1 MFRWTA
7 GTKARADLAS
17 RQHGY
22 PGGPA
27 RLLLARRRPPHP
39 RSSDTA
45 TASVAAAGA
54 GSAAATA
61 SQSSARS
68 GTERAHSSPTV
79 LPPAPLAQDDA
90 AAGTAAVPDGAAF
103 GTVVEEAAQTSV
115 CPPPTT
121 TDISSPLLDA
131 PVSDVVAEGDGECS
145 NTHQSATA
153 GVSGSLCSAPSLSRH
168 YSAAPPLPSSPLPSP
183 PLHVVGNHGGG
194 LSEHPSSAPSSHR
207 FKVLLARRQ
216 SPLPPPPLPSSSHSS
231 PTAHSEVLA
240 EALEAKAVRQR
251 RRGHTLGRSSRRHR
265 EWRQRHKRQ
274 RLGENP
280 DDSSRGTNAMAESS
294 EEEAADTYAK
304 VQQQQQRQRKR
315 MEKQAEWE
323 SWPSSSIDN
332 SSDPYLHRRD
342 WVTQCGEEQ
351 RRPHSRPRVAEQS
364 VDCIAVQ
371 LPLQRA
377 KEAPASAT
385 RHTTVISPSNA
396 TSHPGAPSSSSLAYS
411 ERREAQTRLAHD
423 DGHSLPGGMTIEVA
437 ADTFRRDSCSNT
449 LATGAIV
456 SFSGGAV
463 GRPLHT
469 FESAP
474 GCRDGDVGTCN
485 IEEEI
490 LPWHVSPLTSTVGF
504 PMKCPGHEV
513 TPIFEDQP
521 LNWYPQ
527 SQSQATQHVLD
538 EYVSASGGVVRVE
551 GDNQLRCGV
560 ASLLGPDWGVAEPAS
575 TLAVTPG
582 GGGEVDLWIPGA
594 GSPSFTPWRQL
605 GADCGTRVGAYGLP
619 ADRVM
624 APGRG
629 LALGLGDTRARFYGG
644 TPQEPSWLLSSADH
658 DCHDAEDGS
667 DWQYRVGCCSTSSTR
682 LSTASA
688 LPGSRGI
695 STAAPPLAGLFSS
708 QAGPRTSPTTPAF
721 PWMAAGEGEGGAG
734 VSGRGGDG
742 DCISPERAPSSCLPH
757 YSPGHAMGSSCGNDG
772 GDGRGRPLYSAQ
784 APPPRRHHGSYA
796 PQPPGHSP
804 PFFGLPPSSSVVSA
818 SSNTMA
824 AAAPAPHRVGRATR
838 QRRPRSDGARP
849 PRALNGTTER
859 CRRFWERCRHSNVP
873 DW

>member
-39 RSSDTA
+39 RPSDTA

-145 NTHQSATA
+145 NTHQSVTA

-168 YSAAPPLPSSPLPSP
+168 YSAALPLPSSPLPSP

-240 EALEAKAVRQR
+240 EALEAKA
-251 RRGHTLGRSSRRHR
+251 
-265 EWRQRHKRQ
+265 
-274 RLGENP
+274 
-280 DDSSRGTNAMAESS
+280 
-294 EEEAADTYAK
+294 
-304 VQQQQQRQRKR
+304 
-315 MEKQAEWE
+315 
-323 SWPSSSIDN
+323 
-332 SSDPYLHRRD
+332 
-342 WVTQCGEEQ
+342 
-351 RRPHSRPRVAEQS
+351 QS

-560 ASLLGPDWGVAEPAS
+560 ASLLGPDW
-575 TLAVTPG
+575 
-582 GGGEVDLWIPGA
+582 
-594 GSPSFTPWRQL
+594 
-605 GADCGTRVGAYGLP
+605 

-629 LALGLGDTRARFYGG
+629 LALGLGGTRARFYGG

-688 LPGSRGI
+688 LPG
-695 STAAPPLAGLFSS
+695 
-708 QAGPRTSPTTPAF
+708 
-721 PWMAAGEGEGGAG
+721 
-734 VSGRGGDG
+734 
-742 DCISPERAPSSCLPH
+742 
-757 YSPGHAMGSSCGNDG
+757 SCGNDG